1 MNMMLQSVWNWSFQR
16 CSCCDERKAFPV
28 QEHKRENMQNTCTDL
43 WWIEI
48 QRVKSYTDIYLLS
61 TVIRRIQVFDIS
73 KCDKYCD
80 IDVFQISAES
90 RIFFG
95 QNARRPRAEGE
106 EEEEAGQE
114 GEGETSACCSGA
126 QLLLLSAVIPIFR
139 DSFVLTT
146 AL

>member
-1 MNMMLQSVWNWSFQR
+1 
-16 CSCCDERKAFPV
+16 
-28 QEHKRENMQNTCTDL
+28 MQC
-43 WWIEI
+43 
-48 QRVKSYTDIYLLS
+48 VKSYTDVYLLS
-61 TVIRRIQVFDIS
+61 TDTVIRGIQVFDTS

-114 GEGETSACCSGA
+114 GEGETSTCSSGA
-126 QLLLLSAVIPIFR
+126 QLLLELDGAI
-139 DSFVLTT
+139 
-146 AL
+146 

>member
-1 MNMMLQSVWNWSFQR
+1 M
-16 CSCCDERKAFPV
+16 
-28 QEHKRENMQNTCTDL
+28 
-43 WWIEI
+43 

-95 QNARRPRAEGE
+95 QNARRPGAEGE

-126 QLLLLSAVIPIFR
+126 QLLLFNFFLLSFQFLGTP
-139 DSFVLTT
+139 SS
-146 AL
+146 

>member
-1 MNMMLQSVWNWSFQR
+1 MHRLG
-16 CSCCDERKAFPV
+16 E
-28 QEHKRENMQNTCTDL
+28 QNL
-43 WWIEI
+43 WWIEIVI

-61 TVIRRIQVFDIS
+61 TVIRGIQVFDIS

-95 QNARRPRAEGE
+95 QNARRPGAEGE

-114 GEGETSACCSGA
+114 GEGETSTCCSGA
-126 QLLLLSAVIPIFR
+126 QLLLFDFFLLSFQFLGTP
-139 DSFVLTT
+139 SP
-146 AL
+146 